1 MCKFLKVPRSLV
13 YYHINNRQKANKTS
27 KEEVKLVCCKI
38 KMDRGGCGHFFE
50 QIKQSIRVLVD
61 TQLDS

>member
-1 MCKFLKVPRSLV
+1 MGPMKLKL
-13 YYHINNRQKANKTS
+13 H
-27 KEEVKLVCCKI
+27 VCCKI